1 MRKEQKVALALTG
14 LLALNTLPGCT
25 NKNENNTDKNE
36 TTVTEEV
43 KKYRV
48 KDLYVVLSK
57 TMTGE
62 TIPYIVTK
70 YTDIFNVYYYEIFTN
85 SHMIN
90 SQLQNINDRYVSVQ
104 LLNYLNSEEMSEY
117 VSVDEI
123 RNIYS
128 RLQKELSSSEEERLK
143 LTNSNT
149 ENNEKTY
156 NIEKLM
162 ISEIQKKSDKEKEL
176 FIIDDDGNEVFTNYD
191 CSFSYSNSFNI
202 IDFIELEDYKEEYTE
217 SELKEILEYA
227 RTKYHDMK
235 NENALELTK

>member
-1 MRKEQKVALALTG
+1 MKKEQKVALALAG
-14 LLALNTLPGCT
+14 LLVLNTLPGCG
-25 NKNENNTDKNE
+25 NQNENNTDKNE

-57 TMTGE
+57 TMTGK
-62 TIPYIVTK
+62 TVPYIVTK
-70 YTDIFNVYYYEIFTN
+70 YTDLFNVYYYEIFTN

-123 RNIYS
+123 RSIYS
-128 RLQKELSSSEEERLK
+128 RLQNELSSSEEERLK
-143 LTNSNT
+143 LTNSNI
-149 ENNEKTY
+149 ENTEKTY

-176 FIIDDDGNEVFTNYD
+176 FIIDRYGREIFTNI
-191 CSFSYSNSFNI
+191 SLSYNINYSYNI
-202 IDFIELEDYKEEYTE
+202 ISFIELENYKEEYTE

-227 RTKYHDMK
+227 RTKYHDMN
-235 NENALELTK
+235 NENTLELTK